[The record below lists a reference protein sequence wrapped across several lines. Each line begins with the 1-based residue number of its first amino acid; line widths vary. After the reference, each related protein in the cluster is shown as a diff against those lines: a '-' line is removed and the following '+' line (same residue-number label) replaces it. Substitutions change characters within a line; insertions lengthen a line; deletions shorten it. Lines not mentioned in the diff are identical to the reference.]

1 MKALVGLFAA
11 VAVLC
16 ALASAASATA
26 TRKVIGP
33 NAAPQITASAQPVA
47 TRTPAVAQ
55 PSAQPT
61 CGLKQSQ
68 VYADPN
74 GCTYACADQ
83 RQVIVARALNAAC
96 VFPSTTATP

>member
-1 MKALVGLFAA
+1 MRALVGLFAA
-11 VAVLC
+11 VVVLC

-47 TRTPAVAQ
+47 TRTAAVAQ

-61 CGLKQSQ
+61 CGTKQAQ
-68 VYADPN
+68 TYGDPN
-74 GCTYACADQ
+74 GCIYNCADQ
-83 RQVIVARALNAAC
+83 RITVVTRGLTQPC